1 MLVVGSLGAYG
12 FYAQLDGNLNVV
24 NAFGG
29 LKNRPPAGA
38 TGVENILLLGSQT
51 RDGQVGGRGLFGT
64 DPGTDL
70 SDNLILVHLDASH
83 THATVVS
90 IPRDLQ
96 VYEPACKSR
105 FGSAIVPAI
114 PDAIID
120 GAMNQGGPACA
131 IATVEHLTDIRIDHF
146 VRFTFNSFR
155 DMTDILGGVEV
166 CLRQAVNDPYSHLHM
181 SAGRHL
187 VTGNEALAFVR
198 TRHGVGNGGDL
209 GRIELQQQF
218 ISSLIQKIQSNG
230 TLTNPLKLFDI
241 AKVATNSLTVDPG
254 LGSISA
260 LLKQGYG
267 LRSLHSS
274 NVTFITMPN
283 TVDPTNINRLLTVQP
298 AADDL
303 WQMLKAGQL
312 WRGKLPTT
320 SPSQVNVTVLNGT
333 GQANLASTTA
343 TELRKL
349 GYNVTTTGNAAATA
363 STTVTYAGSAGGMAA
378 YTLSNALTATPTATD
393 TLLSQATA
401 AQTDGT
407 TQVTLTLGTDF
418 TGVKSPSAHSSK
430 SSSSGSSSGGVS
442 VQTRN
447 AGANICSGVPNAF
460 NG

>member
-1 MLVVGSLGAYG
+1 M
-12 FYAQLDGNLNVV
+12 
-24 NAFGG
+24 
-29 LKNRPPAGA
+29 
-38 TGVENILLLGSQT
+38 
-51 RDGQVGGRGLFGT
+51 FGT

-70 SDNLILVHLDASH
+70 SDNLILVHLDAAH

-90 IPRDLQ
+90 IPRDVQ

-105 FGSAIVPAI
+105 FGNTTVPAI
-114 PDAIID
+114 PNAIID

-166 CLRQAVNDPYSHLHM
+166 CLRQAVNDPFSHLHM

-230 TLTNPLKLFDI
+230 TLSNPLKLFDI
-241 AKVATNSLTVDPG
+241 AKVATKSLTVDPG
-254 LGSISA
+254 LGTASD
-260 LLKQGYG
+260 LLRQGYG

-283 TVDPTNINRLLTVQP
+283 TVDPTNTNRLLTVQP
-298 AADDL
+298 ADDDL
-303 WQMLKAGQL
+303 WQMLKMGQL

-320 SPSQVNVTVLNGT
+320 SPSQVHLTVLNGT
-333 GQANLASTTA
+333 GQGNLAGTTA

-349 GYNVTTTGNAAATA
+349 GYDVTTTGNAATTAT
-363 STTVTYAGSAGGMAA
+363 TTVTYGGSAGGMAA
-378 YTLSNALTATPTATD
+378 YTLSNALTAAPAATD
-393 TLLSQATA
+393 TLLSQAIA
-401 AQTDGT
+401 AQTEGT
-407 TQVTLTLGTDF
+407 PQVTLTLGTDF
-418 TGVKSPSAHSSK
+418 TGVRTPSAPSSK
-430 SSSSGSSSGGVS
+430 SSSSGSSSASSSGGVP

>member
-1 MLVVGSLGAYG
+1 MLVLGSLGAYRIYG
-12 FYAQLDGNLNVV
+12 QLSGNLNVV

-51 RDGQVGGRGLFGT
+51 RDGQVGGRGMFGT

-70 SDNLILVHLDASH
+70 SDNLILVHLDAAH

-90 IPRDLQ
+90 IPRDVQ

-105 FGSAIVPAI
+105 FGNTTVPAI
-114 PDAIID
+114 PNAIID

-166 CLRQAVNDPYSHLHM
+166 CLRQAVNDPFSHLHM

-230 TLTNPLKLFDI
+230 TLSNPLKLFDI
-241 AKVATNSLTVDPG
+241 AKVATKSLTVDPG
-254 LGSISA
+254 LGTASD

-267 LRSLHSS
+267 LRSLHQPGPLDGAERDRPGQPGGHHRHR
-274 NVTFITMPN
+274 TAQARLRRH
-283 TVDPTNINRLLTVQP
+283 DNRQRR
-298 AADDL
+298 DDRHHHGHL
-303 WQMLKAGQL
+303 RGQRRRHGGL
-312 WRGKLPTT
+312 HAVER
-320 SPSQVNVTVLNGT
+320 
-333 GQANLASTTA
+333 AH
-343 TELRKL
+343 R
-349 GYNVTTTGNAAATA
+349 
-363 STTVTYAGSAGGMAA
+363 SAGRDRHAA
-378 YTLSNALTATPTATD
+378 LAGDRRTDRGDAASHAHPRHRLHRGQDAVSALVEE
-393 TLLSQATA
+393 LVVRQ
-401 AQTDGT
+401 QFR
-407 TQVTLTLGTDF
+407 Q
-418 TGVKSPSAHSSK
+418 
-430 SSSSGSSSGGVS
+430 
-442 VQTRN
+442 
-447 AGANICSGVPNAF
+447 
-460 NG
+460 

>member
-1 MLVVGSLGAYG
+1 
-12 FYAQLDGNLNVV
+12 
-24 NAFGG
+24 
-29 LKNRPPAGA
+29 
-38 TGVENILLLGSQT
+38 
-51 RDGQVGGRGLFGT
+51 
-64 DPGTDL
+64 
-70 SDNLILVHLDASH
+70 VHLDASH